1 MELTGGGEELD
12 PVKLLADRQNDKKDM
27 VQHDLCENSPTE
39 ES

>member
-12 PVKLLADRQNDKKDM
+12 TVKLLADRQNDKEDK
-27 VQHDLCENSPTE
+27 VQHELCENSTTE